1 MPSFRHDV
9 SRTAQDLSRVAQDA
23 AYVAVGLGVVGF
35 QKAQVARRDLMQQL
49 ERQRRGAERPL
60 AEVKGQLAKTWND
73 VDAAVGQL
81 IEVTDSTL
89 EPLAERLPAQARDAV
104 KQLQGTRDRVRSYL
118 KGRLEAA

>member
-35 QKAQVARRDLMQQL
+35 QKAQVARRDHMQQL
-49 ERQRRGAERPL
+49 ERQRRDAERPL

-73 VDAAVGQL
+73 VDAAIGQL
-81 IEVTDSTL
+81 IEVTDTTL
-89 EPLAERLPAQARDAV
+89 EPLAERLPTQARDAV
-104 KQLQGTRDRVRSYL
+104 KQLQETRDRVRSYL
-118 KGRLEAA
+118 KGLLEAA